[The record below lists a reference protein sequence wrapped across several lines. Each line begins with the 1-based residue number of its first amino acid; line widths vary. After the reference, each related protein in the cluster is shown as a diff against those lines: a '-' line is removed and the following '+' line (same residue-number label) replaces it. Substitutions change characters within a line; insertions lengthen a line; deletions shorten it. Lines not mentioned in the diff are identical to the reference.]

1 LTEDPRVLDNRL
13 APRGKVA
20 YAPNGASKT
29 TPEIAMKWSKPSFE
43 DIRFGFEIT
52 MYIAT
57 R

>member
-1 LTEDPRVLDNRL
+1 MDPRAEV
-13 APRGKVA
+13 
-20 YAPNGASKT
+20 GASALLSNLGT
-29 TPEIAMKWSKPSFE
+29 TLEIAMKWSKPSFD

>member
-1 LTEDPRVLDNRL
+1 MAHTL
-13 APRGKVA
+13 
-20 YAPNGASKT
+20 
-29 TPEIAMKWSKPSFE
+29 TPEIAMKWSKPLFE

>member
-1 LTEDPRVLDNRL
+1 M
-13 APRGKVA
+13 
-20 YAPNGASKT
+20 PNDAVSNT
-29 TPEIAMKWSKPSFE
+29 TLEITMKWSKPSFE

>member
-1 LTEDPRVLDNRL
+1 
-13 APRGKVA
+13 
-20 YAPNGASKT
+20 
-29 TPEIAMKWSKPSFE
+29 MKWSKPSFE

>member
-1 LTEDPRVLDNRL
+1 VYPALVQQGL
-13 APRGKVA
+13 ATL
-20 YAPNGASKT
+20 SKT
-29 TPEIAMKWSKPSFE
+29 TLEIAMKWSKPSFE

>member
-1 LTEDPRVLDNRL
+1 LQQALETL
-13 APRGKVA
+13 
-20 YAPNGASKT
+20 SKT
-29 TPEIAMKWSKPSFE
+29 TLEIAMKWSKPSFE